1 MANKP
6 EDKKGVKAYKAPER
20 KGPALSVIISSLVV
34 LALIV
39 LLLVW
44 IF

>member
-1 MANKP
+1 MANEP
-6 EDKKGVKAYKAPER
+6 EDKKGVKAYQAPER
-20 KGPALSVIISSLVV
+20 KGPSVSVIVSSLVV

-44 IF
+44 LF

>member
-1 MANKP
+1 MANEP
-6 EDKKGVKAYKAPER
+6 EDKKGVKTYRAPER
-20 KGPALSVIISSLVV
+20 KGPSVSVIVSSLVV

-44 IF
+44 LF

>member
-6 EDKKGVKAYKAPER
+6 EDKKGVKTYQAPER
-20 KGPALSVIISSLVV
+20 KGPSVSIIVSSLVV

-44 IF
+44 LF